1 MVVWTAIQ
9 ESGSPCLDVGLCSPS
24 GPQWRLVG
32 PRCPH
37 SRAAPGKGL
46 MTECRVGWHPVGQ
59 MCPHSRATPEKGL
72 MTECGVGGG
81 FLSGAEG
88 LGTSEE
94 DTVTILQNRFD
105 VESEILG
112 LVSGLHSRRDENIL
126 WLWED
131 TTLVFLV
138 PWLFLC

>member
-1 MVVWTAIQ
+1 M
-9 ESGSPCLDVGLCSPS
+9 
-24 GPQWRLVG
+24 
-32 PRCPH
+32 
-37 SRAAPGKGL
+37 
-46 MTECRVGWHPVGQ
+46 GQ
-59 MCPHSRATPEKGL
+59 TCPHSRATPEKGL